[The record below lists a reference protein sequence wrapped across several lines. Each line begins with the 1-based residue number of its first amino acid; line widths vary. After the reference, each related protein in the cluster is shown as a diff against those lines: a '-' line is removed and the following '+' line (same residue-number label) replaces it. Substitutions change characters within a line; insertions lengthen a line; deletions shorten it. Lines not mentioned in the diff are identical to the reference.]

1 MSAVSS
7 HTVQLFDSPLSLA
20 DAVASYVNEGL
31 IHNEGVLL
39 IITPAHWERIR
50 HSCARLGLD
59 ADAPRADGR
68 LTVCD
73 ADEVLARV
81 MIDERPDWRRFD
93 ATAGT
98 LVREQL
104 ATHGKLRVFGEA
116 VDVLARLNQFAA
128 AATLEEHW
136 NRLGARESFTLFCSY
151 SAEHFGNPR
160 DAHALKTI
168 CELHTHVHS
177 HPRDVLANFLL
188 KTHAAC

>member
-1 MSAVSS
+1 VNS
-7 HTVQLFDSPLSLA
+7 HTVQLFDTPQSLA
-20 DAVASYVNEGL
+20 DAVARYANEGL

-39 IITPAHWERIR
+39 ITTPAHWERIR
-50 HSCARLGLD
+50 HSCATLGLD
-59 ADAPRADGR
+59 ADAPRGDGR
-68 LTVCD
+68 LTICD
-73 ADEVLARV
+73 AEEVLAQL
-81 MIDERPDWRRFD
+81 MLDECPDWNRFD
-93 ATAGT
+93 AIAGT

-104 ATHGKLRVFGEA
+104 ARHGKLRVFGEA
-116 VDVLARLNQFAA
+116 VDVLVRRNQLAA

-136 NRLGARESFTLFCSY
+136 NRLGASEPVTLFCSY

-160 DAHALKTI
+160 DAHALRTI